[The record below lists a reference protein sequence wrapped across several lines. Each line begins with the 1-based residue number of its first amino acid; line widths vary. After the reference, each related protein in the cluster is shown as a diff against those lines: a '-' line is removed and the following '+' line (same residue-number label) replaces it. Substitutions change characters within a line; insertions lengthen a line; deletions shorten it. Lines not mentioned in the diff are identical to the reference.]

1 MANHYR
7 HEPTTR
13 RDRAIEAIL
22 EWLTRVVEAWVA
34 FWTATEPGEHAQGA
48 TERFGDLLDK
58 IEPPEYHDHLTADSG
73 RYALLGPDDVIC
85 GTDPEPVEM
94 TAWTALD
101 GHALAASLDQNGGAV
116 L

>member
-22 EWLTRVVEAWVA
+22 ELLTRLVETWVE
-34 FWTATEPGEHAQGA
+34 FWHGTQPHQHDQGA
-48 TERFGDLLDK
+48 TD
-58 IEPPEYHDHLTADSG
+58 
-73 RYALLGPDDVIC
+73 RYAAVLHEYARPTNDETRLLPIHRYEELADAVLLC
-85 GTDPEPVEM
+85 GTEPPVEM

-116 L
+116 